1 MEKVGYSVDD
11 EQDHANTQSA
21 DGQNADDGQASLG
34 TVEDGQHG
42 GDHTHEPGT
51 NGGQNGQDSFS
62 NAGSNTGQ
70 HQRIEKHRNT
80 TFQKI
85 LLCTVWPQP
94 EHLTKRGVKTRIKGN
109 LKAFGAGHN

>member
-1 MEKVGYSVDD
+1 MEKVGYFVDN
-11 EQDHANTQSA
+11 EQDHADAQTA
-21 DGQNADDGQASLG
+21 DGQNANDGQTSLG

-51 NGGQNGQDSFS
+51 DGGQNRQDRFS
-62 NAGSNTGQ
+62 YTGDSTG
-70 HQRIEKHRNT
+70 HEHKAIKKHRNT

-94 EHLTKRGVKTRIKGN
+94 EHLTKRRAKTRIKGR
-109 LKAFGAGHN
+109 LESL